1 MKKKDTKGEILKAAL
16 NIFSQNNYH
25 TTSMMMIAEEAG
37 VSKGTLYWHFN
48 SKEEL
53 FRELLLNGLDMFSSN
68 FEKVAVEDI
77 SADEKI
83 YKIIKFGVEVLVENA
98 KTANILRNNVELIS
112 SEFQEKVEEK
122 HNQSIDIFKKILEQG
137 IKEETIK
144 DCNPRNT
151 AVMMLAVLF
160 TSHADWLLE
169 EFADIEKQIEFTY
182 DFVMNG
188 IRRKE
193 N

>member
-1 MKKKDTKGEILKAAL
+1 
-16 NIFSQNNYH
+16 
-25 TTSMMMIAEEAG
+25 
-37 VSKGTLYWHFN
+37 
-48 SKEEL
+48 
-53 FRELLLNGLDMFSSN
+53 MFSN
-68 FEKVAVEDI
+68 YFKKTAAEDI
-77 SADEKI
+77 RADEKI
-83 YKIIKFGVEVLVENA
+83 YAIIKFGVEVLVKNA

-112 SEFQEKVEEK
+112 NEFQEKVEEK
-122 HNQSIDIFKKILEQG
+122 HDQNIEIFKKIIEQG
-137 IKEETIK
+137 IKERSIK
-144 DCNPRNT
+144 DCNSRIT

-169 EFADIEKQIEFTY
+169 EFEDIEKQIEFTY

>member
-1 MKKKDTKGEILKAAL
+1 MKKTDTRGEILKAAL

-25 TTSMMMIAEEAG
+25 TASMTMIAKEAG
-37 VSKGTLYWHFN
+37 VSKGTLYWHFD

-53 FRELLLNGLDMFSSN
+53 FRELLLSGLDMFSSH
-68 FEKVAVEDI
+68 FKKITVKDI

-83 YKIIKFGVEVLVENA
+83 YEIIRFGVEVLVENA

-112 SEFQEKVEEK
+112 SEFQDKVEEK
-122 HNQSIDIFKKILEQG
+122 HNQNIDIFKKIIEQG
-137 IKEETIK
+137 IEEGSIK

-188 IRRKE
+188 IKRKE

>member
-1 MKKKDTKGEILKAAL
+1 MKKCDTKNDILEAAL
-16 NIFSQNNYH
+16 NVFSQNNYH
-25 TTSMMMIAEEAG
+25 TTTMTMIAEEAG
-37 VSKGTLYWHFN
+37 VSKGTLYWHFD

-53 FRELLLNGLDMFSSN
+53 FRDLLLSGLDMFSN
-68 FEKVAVEDI
+68 YFKKTALEDI
-77 SADEKI
+77 SADKKI
-83 YKIIKFGVEVLVENA
+83 YEIIKFGVEVLVKNA

-112 SEFQEKVEEK
+112 KKFQEKVEEK
-122 HNQSIDIFKKILEQG
+122 HDQNIEIFKKIIEQG
-137 IKEETIK
+137 IKEGSIK

>member
-1 MKKKDTKGEILKAAL
+1 MKKSDTKNEILKAAL
-16 NIFSQNNYH
+16 NVFSQNNYH
-25 TTSMMMIAEEAG
+25 TTSMTMIAEEACL
-37 VSKGTLYWHFN
+37 SKGTLYWHFD

-53 FRELLLNGLDMFSSN
+53 FRELLLSGLDMFSSH
-68 FEKVAVEDI
+68 FEKVAAEDI

-83 YKIIKFGVEVLVENA
+83 YNIIEFGVKVLVENA

-112 SEFQEKVEEK
+112 NEFQEKVEEK
-122 HNQSIDIFKKILEQG
+122 HDQSIDIFKKIIEQG
-137 IKEETIK
+137 IKEGSIK

-188 IRRKE
+188 IKRKE